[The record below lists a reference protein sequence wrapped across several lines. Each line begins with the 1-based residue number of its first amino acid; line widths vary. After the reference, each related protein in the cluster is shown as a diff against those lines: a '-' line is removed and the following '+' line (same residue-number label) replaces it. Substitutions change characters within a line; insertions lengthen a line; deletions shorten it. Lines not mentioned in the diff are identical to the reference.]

1 VTDAADPG
9 WLVGREG
16 GQTVAN
22 PQIPDVE
29 ETGLTRDEMETAAD
43 DLGVDHEGL
52 DDQQLLEQLG
62 VALGEL
68 DEDEVDTPPASSEDA
83 DSGDADSEAA
93 SDEAEA
99 ASDEAEDEGDDA
111 DGNGDVQS
119 AVGEPIDGPTR
130 DELREELRERDLPVS
145 GTKEELQERL
155 AEATED
161 G

>member
-68 DEDEVDTPPASSEDA
+68 DEAEVDTPPPSSEDP
-83 DSGDADSEAA
+83 DS
-93 SDEAEA
+93 EA